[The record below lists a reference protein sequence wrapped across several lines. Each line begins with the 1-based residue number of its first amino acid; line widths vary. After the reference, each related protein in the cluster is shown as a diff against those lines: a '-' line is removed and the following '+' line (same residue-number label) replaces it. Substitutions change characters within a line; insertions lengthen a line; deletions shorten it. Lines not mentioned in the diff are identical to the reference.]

1 MYMKYCNHP
10 ESETVFCKLLFLLFL
25 VLLLLLLSSCKTT
38 SNTTA
43 IVPVHS
49 ATHDTIFLRKLKY
62 DSIYID
68 RWQRIE
74 RKADTVFYDRVKTE
88 FRYRLLRDTVYK
100 TRTDTI
106 PVVKQ
111 VPVVKKERYT
121 PPFTKFL
128 GYLCIIALGAS
139 ISILLGKKL
148 KELRQ

>member
-1 MYMKYCNHP
+1 MKLTENP
-10 ESETVFCKLLFLLFL
+10 AKNRLLARLIAFILFLF
-25 VLLLLLLSSCKTT
+25 LLSSCKTT

-49 ATHDTIFLRKLKY
+49 STHDTILLSKVKY

-100 TRTDTI
+100 TRTDTVS
-106 PVVKQ
+106 VVKQ

-128 GYLCIIALGAS
+128 AGLGIIALGAS
-139 ISILLGKKL
+139 VIVLLGKKL
-148 KELRQ
+148 RS

>member
-1 MYMKYCNHP
+1 MKYCNHP
-10 ESETVFCKLLFLLFL
+10 ESETVFSKLLFLLFL

-38 SNTTA
+38 STSA

-49 ATHDTIFLRKLKY
+49 ATHDTLWLSKLKY
-62 DSIYID
+62 DSVYID

-74 RKADTVFYDRVKTE
+74 RKADTVFCDRAKTE

-100 TRTDTI
+100 TRTDTV

-111 VPVVKKERYT
+111 VPVIRKERYT

-128 GYLCIIALGAS
+128 AYLGIIS

-148 KELRQ
+148 KKLRS

>member
-1 MYMKYCNHP
+1 MKYCNQP
-10 ESETVFCKLLFLLFL
+10 ESETVFSKLLFLLFL

-49 ATHDTIFLRKLKY
+49 ATHDTILLSKVKY

-111 VPVVKKERYT
+111 VPVIRKERYT
-121 PPFTKFL
+121 PPSTKFL
-128 GYLCIIALGAS
+128 AYLCIIALGA
-139 ISILLGKKL
+139 ISIFIIFKFK
-148 KELRQ
+148 RS

>member
-1 MYMKYCNHP
+1 MKYCNQP

-38 SNTTA
+38 STSA

-62 DSIYID
+62 DSVYID

-74 RKADTVFYDRVKTE
+74 RKADTVFCDRTKTE

-128 GYLCIIALGAS
+128 GIIALGAS
-139 ISILLGKKL
+139 VIVLLGKKL
-148 KELRQ
+148 RS

>member
-1 MYMKYCNHP
+1 MKYCNHP
-10 ESETVFCKLLFLLFL
+10 ESETVFSKLLFLLFL
-25 VLLLLLLSSCKTT
+25 VLLLFLLSSCKTT

-49 ATHDTIFLRKLKY
+49 ATHDTILLSKVKY
-62 DSIYID
+62 DSVYID

-74 RKADTVFYDRVKTE
+74 RKADTVFCDKFKTE

-100 TRTDTI
+100 TRTDSV

-111 VPVVKKERYT
+111 VPVIRKERYT

-128 GYLCIIALGAS
+128 AYLGIIALGA
-139 ISILLGKKL
+139 ISIFIIFKFK
-148 KELRQ
+148 RS

>member
-1 MYMKYCNHP
+1 MKLIENP
-10 ESETVFCKLLFLLFL
+10 AKNSLIGRLIAFILFL
-25 VLLLLLLSSCKTT
+25 LLLLLLSSCGTACT
-38 SNTTA
+38 SA

-49 ATHDTIFLRKLKY
+49 ATHDTLWLSKVKY
-62 DSIYID
+62 DSVYID

-74 RKADTVFYDRVKTE
+74 HKADTVFCDRTKTE

-111 VPVVKKERYT
+111 VPVIRKERYT

-128 GYLCIIALGAS
+128 ACLGIIALGA
-139 ISILLGKKL
+139 ISIFILFKFK
-148 KELRQ
+148 RS

>member
-1 MYMKYCNHP
+1 MKLIENP
-10 ESETVFCKLLFLLFL
+10 AKNSLLARLIAFILFL
-25 VLLLLLLSSCKTT
+25 LLLLLLSSCKTT
-38 SNTTA
+38 STSA

-49 ATHDTIFLRKLKY
+49 ATHDTLWLSKLKY
-62 DSIYID
+62 DSVYID

-74 RKADTVFYDRVKTE
+74 RKADTVFCDRTKTE

-111 VPVVKKERYT
+111 VPLIRKERYT

-128 GYLCIIALGAS
+128 ACLGIIS

-148 KELRQ
+148 KKLRS

>member
-1 MYMKYCNHP
+1 MKYCNQP

-49 ATHDTIFLRKLKY
+49 ATHDTLWLSKVKY
-62 DSIYID
+62 DSVYID

-74 RKADTVFYDRVKTE
+74 RKADTVFCDRAKTE

-111 VPVVKKERYT
+111 VPVIRKERYT
-121 PPFTKFL
+121 PPSTKFL
-128 GYLCIIALGAS
+128 AYLCIIALGA
-139 ISILLGKKL
+139 ISIFIIFKFK
-148 KELRQ
+148 RS

>member
-1 MYMKYCNHP
+1 MKLIENP
-10 ESETVFCKLLFLLFL
+10 AKNSLIGRLIAFILFL
-25 VLLLLLLSSCKTT
+25 LLLLLLSSCKTT
-38 SNTTA
+38 SNTTD

-49 ATHDTIFLRKLKY
+49 ATHDTILLSKVKY
-62 DSIYID
+62 DSVYID

-74 RKADTVFYDRVKTE
+74 RKADTVFCDRAKTE

-111 VPVVKKERYT
+111 VPVIRKERYT

-128 GYLCIIALGAS
+128 ACLGIIALGA
-139 ISILLGKKL
+139 ISIFILFKFK
-148 KELRQ
+148 RS

>member
-1 MYMKYCNHP
+1 MKLIENP
-10 ESETVFCKLLFLLFL
+10 AKNRLLARLIAFILFLF
-25 VLLLLLLSSCKTT
+25 LLLLSSCRTA

-49 ATHDTIFLRKLKY
+49 ATHDTLWLSKVKY
-62 DSIYID
+62 DSVYID

-74 RKADTVFYDRVKTE
+74 HKADTVFYDRVKTE

-100 TRTDTI
+100 TRTDTV

-128 GYLCIIALGAS
+128 ACLGIIALGAS
-139 ISILLGKKL
+139 VCIFLFKFSK
-148 KELRQ
+148 

>member
-1 MYMKYCNHP
+1 MKYYNQP
-10 ESETVFCKLLFLLFL
+10 ESETVFSKLLFLLFL

-38 SNTTA
+38 SNTA
-43 IVPVHS
+43 DIVPVHS
-49 ATHDTIFLRKLKY
+49 ATHDTLWLSKVKY

-74 RKADTVFYDRVKTE
+74 RKADTVFCDRVKTE

-128 GYLCIIALGAS
+128 AYLCIIALGA
-139 ISILLGKKL
+139 ISIFIIFKFK
-148 KELRQ
+148 RS

>member
-1 MYMKYCNHP
+1 MKLTENP
-10 ESETVFCKLLFLLFL
+10 AKNRLLARLIAFILF
-25 VLLLLLLSSCKTT
+25 LLLLLSSCKTA
-38 SNTTA
+38 SNTTD

-49 ATHDTIFLRKLKY
+49 ATHDTILLSKVKY

-68 RWQRIE
+68 RWQRIQQ
-74 RKADTVFYDRVKTE
+74 KADTVFYDRVKIE

-111 VPVVKKERYT
+111 VPVIRKECYT

-128 GYLCIIALGAS
+128 AYLGIIALGAS
-139 ISILLGKKL
+139 VIVLLGK
-148 KELRQ
+148 ELRS

>member
-1 MYMKYCNHP
+1 MKYCNHP
-10 ESETVFCKLLFLLFL
+10 ESETVFSKLLFLLFL
-25 VLLLLLLSSCKTT
+25 VLLLLLLSSCKAT
-38 SNTTA
+38 STSA

-49 ATHDTIFLRKLKY
+49 ATHDTIFQRKLKY
-62 DSIYID
+62 DSVYID

-74 RKADTVFYDRVKTE
+74 RKADTVFCDRTKTE

-128 GYLCIIALGAS
+128 ACLGIIALGA
-139 ISILLGKKL
+139 ISIYILFKFK
-148 KELRQ
+148 RS

>member
-1 MYMKYCNHP
+1 MKYCNQP
-10 ESETVFCKLLFLLFL
+10 ESETVFSKLLFLLFL
-25 VLLLLLLSSCKTT
+25 VLLLLLLSSCRTT

-49 ATHDTIFLRKLKY
+49 ATHDTLWLSRVKY

-100 TRTDTI
+100 TRTDSV

-111 VPVVKKERYT
+111 VPVIRKERYT

-128 GYLCIIALGAS
+128 GIIALGAS
-139 ISILLGKKL
+139 VIVLLGKKL
-148 KELRQ
+148 RS

>member
-1 MYMKYCNHP
+1 MKLTENP
-10 ESETVFCKLLFLLFL
+10 AKNRLLARLIAFILFLF
-25 VLLLLLLSSCKTT
+25 LLLLSSCKTT

-49 ATHDTIFLRKLKY
+49 ATHDTILLSKVKY
-62 DSIYID
+62 DSVYID

-74 RKADTVFYDRVKTE
+74 HKADTVFYDRVKIE

-111 VPVVKKERYT
+111 VPVIRKERYT

-128 GYLCIIALGAS
+128 ACLGIIALGA
-139 ISILLGKKL
+139 ISIFILFKFK
-148 KELRQ
+148 RS

>member
-1 MYMKYCNHP
+1 MKYCNQP
-10 ESETVFCKLLFLLFL
+10 GSETVFSKLLFLLFL
-25 VLLLLLLSSCKTT
+25 VLLLLLLSSCKTA
-38 SNTTA
+38 SNTV
-43 IVPVHS
+43 VPVHS
-49 ATHDTIFLRKLKY
+49 ATHDTILLSKVKY

-74 RKADTVFYDRVKTE
+74 RKADTVFCDRVKIE

-111 VPVVKKERYT
+111 VPVVKKECYT

-128 GYLCIIALGAS
+128 ACLGIIALGA
-139 ISILLGKKL
+139 ISIFIIFKFK
-148 KELRQ
+148 RS

>member
-1 MYMKYCNHP
+1 MKLTENP
-10 ESETVFCKLLFLLFL
+10 AKNRLLARLIAFILFLF
-25 VLLLLLLSSCKTT
+25 LLLLSSCKTT
-38 SNTTA
+38 SNTA

-49 ATHDTIFLRKLKY
+49 ATHDTILLRKVKY

-111 VPVVKKERYT
+111 VPVIRKERYT

-128 GYLCIIALGAS
+128 ACLCIIALGAS
-139 ISILLGKKL
+139 VIVLLGKKL
-148 KELRQ
+148 RS

>member
-1 MYMKYCNHP
+1 MKLIENP
-10 ESETVFCKLLFLLFL
+10 AKNSLIGRLIAFILFL
-25 VLLLLLLSSCKTT
+25 LLLLLLSSCGTAST
-38 SNTTA
+38 SA

-49 ATHDTIFLRKLKY
+49 ATHDTIFLRKVKY
-62 DSIYID
+62 DSVYID

-74 RKADTVFYDRVKTE
+74 RKADTVFYDRVKIE

-111 VPVVKKERYT
+111 VPVIRKERYT

-128 GYLCIIALGAS
+128 ACLCIIALGAS
-139 ISILLGKKL
+139 VIVLLGKKL
-148 KELRQ
+148 RS

>member
-1 MYMKYCNHP
+1 MKYCNHP
-10 ESETVFCKLLFLLFL
+10 ESETVFSKLLFLLFL
-25 VLLLLLLSSCKTT
+25 VLLLLLLSSCRTA
-38 SNTTA
+38 SNTA

-49 ATHDTIFLRKLKY
+49 ATHDTILLSKVKY
-62 DSIYID
+62 DSVYID

-128 GYLCIIALGAS
+128 VCLGIIALGAS
-139 ISILLGKKL
+139 VIVLLGKKL
-148 KELRQ
+148 KS

>member
-1 MYMKYCNHP
+1 MYMKYCNQP
-10 ESETVFCKLLFLLFL
+10 ESETVFSKLLFLLFL
-25 VLLLLLLSSCKTT
+25 VLLLLLLSSCRTA
-38 SNTTA
+38 SNTA

-49 ATHDTIFLRKLKY
+49 ATHDTILLSKVKY
-62 DSIYID
+62 DSVYID

-74 RKADTVFYDRVKTE
+74 RKADTVFCDRVKTE

-100 TRTDTI
+100 TQTDTI

-128 GYLCIIALGAS
+128 GIIALGAS
-139 ISILLGKKL
+139 VIVLLGKKL
-148 KELRQ
+148 RS

>member
-1 MYMKYCNHP
+1 MISTNYPAKNILIGRLIA
-10 ESETVFCKLLFLLFL
+10 FILFL
-25 VLLLLLLSSCKTT
+25 LLLLLLSSCRTA
-38 SNTTA
+38 SNTA
-43 IVPVHS
+43 VPVHS

-62 DSIYID
+62 DSVYID

-74 RKADTVFYDRVKTE
+74 HKADTVFCDRTKTE

-106 PVVKQ
+106 PVVRQ

-128 GYLCIIALGAS
+128 ASLGIIALGV
-139 ISILLGKKL
+139 ISIFILFKFK
-148 KELRQ
+148 RS

>member
-10 ESETVFCKLLFLLFL
+10 ESETVFSKLLFLLFL
-25 VLLLLLLSSCKTT
+25 VILLLLLSSCKTT
-38 SNTTA
+38 SNTTD

-49 ATHDTIFLRKLKY
+49 ATHDTLWLSKVKY

-88 FRYRLLRDTVYK
+88 FRYRLLSDTVYK
-100 TRTDTI
+100 TRTDTV

-111 VPVVKKERYT
+111 VPVIRKERYT
-121 PPFTKFL
+121 PPSTKFL
-128 GYLCIIALGAS
+128 ACLCIIVLGAS
-139 ISILLGKKL
+139 VIVLLGKKL
-148 KELRQ
+148 RS

>member
-10 ESETVFCKLLFLLFL
+10 ESETVFSKLLFLLFL
-25 VLLLLLLSSCKTT
+25 VLLLLLLSSCKTA
-38 SNTTA
+38 SNTA

-49 ATHDTIFLRKLKY
+49 ATHDTLWLSKVKY

-74 RKADTVFYDRVKTE
+74 RKADTVFCDRVKTE

-100 TRTDTI
+100 TRTDTV

-128 GYLCIIALGAS
+128 ASLGIIALGAS
-139 ISILLGKKL
+139 VILLKFRK
-148 KELRQ
+148 R

>member
-1 MYMKYCNHP
+1 MYMKYCNQP
-10 ESETVFCKLLFLLFL
+10 ESETVFSKLLFLLFL

-38 SNTTA
+38 SNTTD
-43 IVPVHS
+43 IMPVHS
-49 ATHDTIFLRKLKY
+49 ATHDTLWLSKVKY

-74 RKADTVFYDRVKTE
+74 CKADTVFCDRVKTE

-111 VPVVKKERYT
+111 VPVIRKERYT
-121 PPFTKFL
+121 PPSTKFL
-128 GYLCIIALGAS
+128 AYLGIIALGA
-139 ISILLGKKL
+139 ISIFIIFKFK
-148 KELRQ
+148 RS

>member
-1 MYMKYCNHP
+1 MKLTENP
-10 ESETVFCKLLFLLFL
+10 AKNRLLARLIAFILFLF
-25 VLLLLLLSSCKTT
+25 LLLLSSCKTT
-38 SNTTA
+38 SNTA

-49 ATHDTIFLRKLKY
+49 ATHDTLWLSKVKY
-62 DSIYID
+62 DSVYID

-74 RKADTVFYDRVKTE
+74 RKADTVFYDRVKIE

-111 VPVVKKERYT
+111 VPVIRKERYT

-128 GYLCIIALGAS
+128 AYLCIIALGAS
-139 ISILLGKKL
+139 GCIFLFKFSK
-148 KELRQ
+148 

>member
-1 MYMKYCNHP
+1 MKLIEN
-10 ESETVFCKLLFLLFL
+10 SAKNSLIGRLIAFILFL
-25 VLLLLLLSSCKTT
+25 LLLLLLSSCKTAST
-38 SNTTA
+38 SA

-62 DSIYID
+62 DSVYID

-74 RKADTVFYDRVKTE
+74 HKADTVFCDRAETE

-128 GYLCIIALGAS
+128 ACLGIIALGA
-139 ISILLGKKL
+139 ISIFILFKFK
-148 KELRQ
+148 RS

>member
-1 MYMKYCNHP
+1 MKYCNHP
-10 ESETVFCKLLFLLFL
+10 ESETVFSKLLFLLFL
-25 VLLLLLLSSCKTT
+25 VLLLLLLSSCRTT
-38 SNTTA
+38 SNTTD

-74 RKADTVFYDRVKTE
+74 RKADTVFCDRAKTE
-88 FRYRLLRDTVYK
+88 FRDRLRRDTGYK
-100 TRTDTI
+100 TRTDTV

-128 GYLCIIALGAS
+128 GCLGIIALGAS
-139 ISILLGKKL
+139 VIVLLGKKL
-148 KELRQ
+148 RS

>member
-1 MYMKYCNHP
+1 MYMKYCNQP
-10 ESETVFCKLLFLLFL
+10 ESETVFSKLLFLLFL
-25 VLLLLLLSSCKTT
+25 VLLLLLLSSCRTA
-38 SNTTA
+38 SNTA

-49 ATHDTIFLRKLKY
+49 ATHDTLWLSKVKY
-62 DSIYID
+62 DSVYID

-74 RKADTVFYDRVKTE
+74 RKADTVFCDRAKTE

-111 VPVVKKERYT
+111 VPVIRKERYT

-128 GYLCIIALGAS
+128 GIIALGA
-139 ISILLGKKL
+139 ISIFILFKFK
-148 KELRQ
+148 RS

>member
-1 MYMKYCNHP
+1 MKLTENP
-10 ESETVFCKLLFLLFL
+10 AKNRLLARLIAFILFLF
-25 VLLLLLLSSCKTT
+25 LLSSCKTT

-49 ATHDTIFLRKLKY
+49 ATHDTILLSKVKY

-111 VPVVKKERYT
+111 VPVIRKERYT
-121 PPFTKFL
+121 PPLTKFL
-128 GYLCIIALGAS
+128 ACLGIIALGALS
-139 ISILLGKKL
+139 IFILFKFK
-148 KELRQ
+148 RS